1 MVGQIDIS
9 ADGASITIR
18 FPYREDLVNLVRD
31 LKGRRWDRSARVWR
45 VPIEEVE
52 AAVKLFMPYGF
63 SLAPEVAT
71 ALATGGKDKNL
82 GTIQV
87 SEIEQK
93 SDSLSV
99 SALNFRVAEHLRGKF
114 TEPIWVVGELANFD
128 KKSRSRHRYFELVE
142 RDPEEEE
149 ARPRAVV
156 SAVIFEKA
164 MTIIRRRLARYGDAI
179 QLADGVKVRVRG
191 KVDLFEA
198 RGRYQFLIDDL
209 DPSYTVGE
217 QVLRQE
223 KILQALKKEKLLEK
237 NKALPLPLVPL
248 RIALLT
254 SFESDAYNDFI
265 QTLAAQDFAFEV
277 TVYDCFVQGD
287 RLKSTVTNGLQ
298 FFAEDA
304 ENYDLLVITRGGGSR
319 TELGSWDDLDIARAV
334 ATHPLKAVIAIGH
347 ERDQSVLDA
356 LALSVKTPTAAGEL
370 VVERVRA
377 YQEKIEDSFLE
388 ICDQAETILR
398 EAKRGLRDKARGLA
412 NLVRGGIA
420 GQRAHL
426 AGAQRRLGR
435 AVTERFQRE
444 ELKRVQK
451 TRDLLHQTS
460 RLLNQTENKLLLQE
474 TKLKAYDPKS
484 VLKRGYAW
492 LRNKD
497 GKTIHSV
504 QQVKKGDLL
513 DATLADGHLPLKAEN
528 PSEDFK

>member
-18 FPYREDLVNLVRD
+18 FPYREDLVSLVRD

-52 AAVKLFMPYGF
+52 SAVKLFMPYGF

-71 ALATGGKDKNL
+71 ALATGGKNKNL

-87 SEIEQK
+87 SEIEKK
-93 SDSLSV
+93 SDSLTV
-99 SALNFRVAEHLRGKF
+99 SALNFRVAELLRGNFK
-114 TEPIWVVGELANFD
+114 EPVWITGELQNFD

-142 RDPEEEE
+142 RDPEDEE

-164 MTIIRRRLARYGDAI
+164 MTIIRRRLARFGDAI
-179 QLADGVKVRVRG
+179 KLADGVKVRVRG
-191 KVDLFEA
+191 TVDLFEA

-209 DPSYTVGE
+209 DPSFTVGE

-237 NKALPLPLVPL
+237 NKAKPIPLVPL

-265 QTLAAQDFAFEV
+265 QTLAVQDFAFDV

-287 RLKSTVTNGLQ
+287 RLKSTVLNGLE
-298 FFAEDA
+298 FFAQEA
-304 ENYDLLVITRGGGSR
+304 ESYDLLVITRGGGSR

-334 ATHPLKAVIAIGH
+334 ANHPLKALIAIGH

-356 LALSVKTPTAAGEL
+356 LAHSVKTPTAAGEL
-370 VVERVRA
+370 VVERVRS
-377 YQEKIEDSFLE
+377 YQEKVEDCFLE
-388 ICDQAETILR
+388 IHDQATSILR
-398 EAKRGLRDKARGLA
+398 EAKKILRDQARGLA
-412 NLVRGGIA
+412 TLVRGGIA
-420 GQRAHL
+420 GERAHL
-426 AGAQRRLGR
+426 GAAQRRLTR
-435 AVTERFQRE
+435 SLTERFQRE
-444 ELKRVQK
+444 ELRLAQK
-451 TRDLLHQTS
+451 TKDLIYGTS
-460 RLLNQTENKLLLQE
+460 KFMTKAESNLVLQE

-484 VLKRGYAW
+484 VLRRGYAW
-492 LRNKD
+492 LRTAN
-497 GKTIHSV
+497 GKTLHSAKK
-504 QQVKKGDLL
+504 VKKGDSLH
-513 DATLADGHLPLKAEN
+513 ATLADGELDLEVQ
-528 PSEDFK
+528 

>member
-18 FPYREDLVNLVRD
+18 FPYREDLVSLVRD
-31 LKGRRWDRSARVWR
+31 LKGRRWDRASRVWR

-63 SLAPEVAT
+63 ALAPEVAT

-93 SDSLSV
+93 TDSLSV
-99 SALNFRVAEHLRGKF
+99 SALNFRVAELLRGNFK
-114 TEPIWVVGELANFD
+114 EPVWITGELQNFE

-142 RDPEEEE
+142 RDPDDDE

-179 QLADGVKVRVRG
+179 QLTDGVKVRVRG

-209 DPSYTVGE
+209 DPSFTVGE

-223 KILQALKKEKLLEK
+223 KILQALKKEKLLEI
-237 NKALPLPLVPL
+237 NKAKPLPLVPL

-265 QTLAAQDFAFEV
+265 QTLAAQDFAFDV

-287 RLKSTVTNGLQ
+287 RLKSTVMNGLQ

-304 ENYDLLVITRGGGSR
+304 ESYDLLIITRGGGSR
-319 TELGSWDDLDIARAV
+319 TELGSWDDLEIARAV

-356 LALSVKTPTAAGEL
+356 LAQSVKTPTAAGEL

-377 YQEKIEDSFLE
+377 YQEKIEDCFLE
-388 ICDQAETILR
+388 IHDKTETLLR
-398 EAKRGLRDKARGLA
+398 EAKKGLRDKARGLA

-426 AGAQRRLGR
+426 SGAQRRLGR

-444 ELKRVQK
+444 ELGLLQK
-451 TRDLLHQTS
+451 TKDLVYGTS
-460 RLLNQTENKLLLQE
+460 KFLTKAETSLVLQE

-484 VLKRGYAW
+484 VLRRGYAW
-492 LRNKD
+492 LRTKD
-497 GKTIHSV
+497 GKTLHSA
-504 QQVKKGDLL
+504 KKANKGDSLN
-513 DATLADGHLPLKAEN
+513 ATLADGTLNLEVK
-528 PSEDFK
+528 